1 MAIEM
6 VTVYDVPPEKLIAS
20 VAEKLKEEKI
30 EPPEWSRWVTTGVHK
45 EKGPEQE
52 DWWYIRLASVLRKIY
67 IMGPI
72 GTSRLAAEYGGKED
86 RGSKRYKARKGS
98 RAIVR
103 KALQQLESLGYVKKD
118 KKGRVITPK
127 GRSFMDNVA
136 HEIMKELVK
145 ESPELEKYT
154 K

>member
-1 MAIEM
+1 M

-145 ESPELEKYT
+145 ETPELEKYT

>member
-1 MAIEM
+1 M

-145 ESPELEKYT
+145 EAPELEKYT

>member
-1 MAIEM
+1 MAIDM

-20 VAEKLKEEKI
+20 VAEKLKKEKI

-86 RGSKRYKARKGS
+86 RGSKRYKAKKGS
-98 RAIVR
+98 RSIVR

-118 KKGRVITPK
+118 KNGRVITPK
-127 GRSFMDNVA
+127 GRSFMDNIA
-136 HEIMKELVK
+136 HEIMKEMVK
-145 ESPELEKYT
+145 ENPELEKYA

>member
-145 ESPELEKYT
+145 ETPELEKYT

>member
-1 MAIEM
+1 M

>member
-1 MAIEM
+1 M
-6 VTVYDVPPEKLIAS
+6 VTVYDVPPDKLIRA
-20 VAEKLKEEKI
+20 VAEKLKKEKNA
-30 EPPEWSRWVTTGVHK
+30 EPPEWTRWVTTGVHK

-52 DWWYIRLASVLRKIY
+52 DWWYVRLASVLRKIY

-98 RAIVR
+98 RSIVR
-103 KALQQLESLGYVKKD
+103 KALQQLEDLGYVKKD
-118 KKGRVITPK
+118 KKGRIITSK
-127 GRSFMDNVA
+127 GQSFLDNTA

-145 ESPELEKYT
+145 ENPEMEKYL

>member
-1 MAIEM
+1 MAISM
-6 VTVYDVPPEKLIAS
+6 VTVYDVPPDKLIR
-20 VAEKLKEEKI
+20 VLAEKLKKEKI
-30 EPPEWSRWVTTGVHK
+30 TPPEWSAWVTTGVHK

-52 DWWYIRLASVLRKIY
+52 DWWYVRLASVLRKVY
-67 IMGPI
+67 VKGPI

-98 RAIVR
+98 KSIAR
-103 KALQQLESLGYVKKD
+103 KCLQQLESLGYVKRD

-127 GRSFMDNVA
+127 GRSLVDNTAKEVMDSLL
-136 HEIMKELVK
+136 KDR
-145 ESPELEKYT
+145 PELEKYA

>member
-1 MAIEM
+1 M
-6 VTVYDVPPEKLIAS
+6 VTVYDVPPDKLIRA
-20 VAEKLKEEKI
+20 VAEKLKKEKKT
-30 EPPEWSRWVTTGVHK
+30 EPPEWTRWVTTGVHK

-52 DWWYIRLASVLRKIY
+52 DWWYVRLASVLRKIY

-103 KALQQLESLGYVKKD
+103 KALQQLEELGYVKKD
-118 KKGRVITPK
+118 KNGRTVTPQ
-127 GRSFMDNVA
+127 GRSFMDNTA
-136 HEIMKELVK
+136 HEIMKDLVK
-145 ESPELEKYT
+145 ENPQMEKYM